1 MSYQYNIAEI
11 NLCTECE
18 GPFKRMA
25 IWFQGCNIR
34 CKGCCNPQLQPFV
47 KKNILGVEEIVSA
60 AKKSLEENGIEGV
73 TFLGGEPTLQQD
85 LSALARSLQ
94 EIGLGVI
101 LFTGKLIEELPE
113 HLISGCDIIVD
124 GKFDFE
130 QIDIKR
136 NLVGS
141 VNQQIH
147 CITSRYEKSLDW
159 FFKKRPKKVR
169 IDIGNQLHI
178 SGDVL

>member
-18 GPFKRMA
+18 GPFMRMA

-47 KKNILGVEEIVSA
+47 IKNLLSVEKIVAA
-60 AKKSLEENGIEGV
+60 AKKSKEENGIEGV

-85 LSALARSLQ
+85 LSALAHNLQ

-101 LFTGKLIEELPE
+101 LFTGKPIEELSGD
-113 HLISGCDIIVD
+113 LISGCDIIVD
-124 GKFDFE
+124 GKFDIE
-130 QIDIKR
+130 QIDTER
-136 NLVGS
+136 NLIGS

-147 CITSRYEKSLDW
+147 CITSRYYNDLDW
-159 FFKKRPKKVR
+159 FFKKRPKIVR
-169 IDIGNQLHI
+169 IDMGEQLHI

>member
-47 KKNILGVEEIVSA
+47 VKNLLSVEEIVSS
-60 AKKSLEENGIEGV
+60 AKKSLEENDIEGV

-85 LSALARSLQ
+85 LPTLAHRLQ

-101 LFTGKLIEELPE
+101 LFTGKLLYELSE
-113 HLISGCDIIVD
+113 DLISGCDIIID
-124 GKFDFE
+124 GNFDLE
-130 QIDIKR
+130 QIDTKR
-136 NLVGS
+136 NLIGS

-147 CITSRYEKSLDW
+147 CITSRYENDLDW

-169 IDIGNQLHI
+169 IDIGDELHI

>member
-1 MSYQYNIAEI
+1 MSNQYNIAEI

-47 KKNILGVEEIVSA
+47 IKNLVGIEELLLAVQ
-60 AKKSLEENGIEGV
+60 KSRNENGIEGV

-85 LSALARSLQ
+85 LPTLAHD
-94 EIGLGVI
+94 IKNMGLGVI
-101 LFTGKLIEELPE
+101 LFTGKMLEELSDE
-113 HLISGCDIIVD
+113 LVSGCDIIVD
-124 GKFDFE
+124 GQFDVE
-130 QIDIKR
+130 LIDKER
-136 NLVGS
+136 NLIGS
-141 VNQQIH
+141 KNQKIH
-147 CITSRYEKSLDW
+147 CITSRYNNNLDW
-159 FFKKRPKKVR
+159 FYNKRNKMVR
-169 IDIGNQLHI
+169 VDVGEQLHI